1 MDFLIPEE
9 IVAVGDALIKF
20 IDREVVPIEEANRE
34 LLSSERT
41 IFNADGR
48 YCDEVLALRSKI
60 RMRSAE
66 LGFYSLFAPASLG
79 GEEMGAVAAITIQSM
94 LHEHIGPGR
103 HLIHPVVLPSPFTN
117 GLTPVLASLEPCVF
131 AAYREKIASGEETLC
146 FALSEPDAGSD
157 VYGMKTRAVR
167 DGDEWVITGTKQW
180 ITNSPYADYAMVF
193 AISDP
198 ELCKRRAG
206 GITGFF
212 VDTRAPGF
220 KVPRVISVMGHLG
233 SDIGI
238 VTLDEVRVRDDHR
251 LGAEGKGL
259 SVAIKGVNKGRVGMA
274 GQCVGL
280 ARWALKQAVE
290 YSKQRQT
297 FGKPIAEHQ
306 AVQFM
311 LAESAIDI
319 YAAKSML
326 QNCAWRIDQ
335 QLPVEGEISMVKAYS
350 TEMLNRVMDRCIQVH
365 GGMGLTNEVRLEEG
379 YRFARSMRIPDG
391 TTEIQKRTIA
401 RRVLNGE
408 LEL

>member
-1 MDFLIPEE
+1 MDFSIPEE

-20 IDREVVPIEEANRE
+20 IDREVVPIEAANRE
-34 LLSSERT
+34 LLSSERS

-48 YCDEVLALRSKI
+48 YCDEVLALRRQI

-66 LGFYSLFAPASLG
+66 LGFYSLFAPVSLG
-79 GEEMGAVAAITIQSM
+79 GEGMGAVAAITIQSM

-117 GLTPVLASLEPCVF
+117 GLTPVLANLEPSVF
-131 AAYREKIASGEETLC
+131 AAYREKIASGEKTLC
-146 FALSEPDAGSD
+146 FGLSEPDAGSD
-157 VYGMKTRAVR
+157 VYGIKTRAVR
-167 DGDEWVITGTKQW
+167 DGNDWLLTGTKQW
-180 ITNSPYADYAMVF
+180 ISNSPYADYAMVF
-193 AISDP
+193 AITDP
-198 ELCKRRAG
+198 ELCKRRSG

-212 VDTRAPGF
+212 VDTKTPGF

-238 VTLDEVRVRDDHR
+238 ITLDAVRVRDDHR
-251 LGAEGKGL
+251 LGAEGRGL
-259 SVAIKGVNKGRVGMA
+259 SVAIKGVNTGRVGMA

-290 YSKQRQT
+290 YARQRQT
-297 FGKPIAEHQ
+297 FGKPISEHQ

-311 LAESAIDI
+311 LADCAMDI

-335 QLPVEGEISMVKAYS
+335 QLPAEGEVSMVKAYS
-350 TEMLNRVMDRCIQVH
+350 TEMLNRVMDKCIQVH

-379 YRFARSMRIPDG
+379 YRWARSMRIPDG

-401 RRVLNGE
+401 RRVLNGD
-408 LEL
+408 LDP

>member
-1 MDFLIPEE
+1 MDFSIPEE

-20 IDREVVPIEEANRE
+20 IDREIVPIEDANRE
-34 LLSSERT
+34 LLSSERS

-48 YCDEVLALRSKI
+48 YCDEVLALRKQI

-66 LGFYSLFAPASLG
+66 AGFYSLFGPSSIG
-79 GEEMGAVAAITIQSM
+79 GEEMGAVAAVTIQAM

-103 HLIHPVVLPSPFTN
+103 HLIHPIVLPSPFTN
-117 GLTPVLASLEPCVF
+117 GLTPLLTNLEPSVLAL
-131 AAYREKIASGEETLC
+131 YRDRIASGETTLC
-146 FALSEPDAGSD
+146 FGLSEPDAGSD
-157 VYGMKTRAVR
+157 VYNMKTRAVR
-167 DGDEWVITGTKQW
+167 EGDEWVISGTKQW
-180 ITNSPYADYAMVF
+180 ISNSPYADYAMVF
-193 AISDP
+193 AITDA

-220 KVPRVISVMGHLG
+220 KVPRVISILGHLG

-238 VTLDEVRVRDDHR
+238 ITLDGVRVRHDHM

-259 SVAIKGVNKGRVGMA
+259 SVAIKGVNNGRVGMA

-290 YSKQRQT
+290 YAKQRQT

-311 LAESAIDI
+311 LAECAMDI
-319 YAAKSML
+319 YAARNMV

-335 QLPVEGEISMVKAYS
+335 QLPVEGEISMVKAFS
-350 TEMLNRVMDRCIQVH
+350 TEMLNRVMDKCIQIH

-379 YRFARSMRIPDG
+379 YRWARSMRIPDG

-401 RRVLNGE
+401 RKVLNGDIE
-408 LEL
+408 L